1 MKEKKLKKLAKLIHK
16 EIRSNDYAK
25 VSKEP
30 ESYIHESDEET
41 SDKFFNFVCNL
52 LKLQGKLIINVTSE
66 QININGDLDQFKPKS
81 SHHQNNNSSLL
92 KAEPSDLEVIIN
104 MRGFRINR
112 GWSSRVSYKDDKIFQ
127 RLLPDVIEKQKIINK
142 ENINEMIDDIM
153 VLTKLSR
160 ENNLDELLS

>member
-1 MKEKKLKKLAKLIHK
+1 
-16 EIRSNDYAK
+16 
-25 VSKEP
+25 
-30 ESYIHESDEET
+30 
-41 SDKFFNFVCNL
+41 
-52 LKLQGKLIINVTSE
+52 
-66 QININGDLDQFKPKS
+66 
-81 SHHQNNNSSLL
+81 L
-92 KAEPSDLEVIIN
+92 KAEPSDLEVIID